1 MPRNPYTPIA
11 ERSRKVDALNLPRL
25 TAIAVFSATLSAC
38 SSSPQSLPATG
49 TVANSAAGI
58 ASGMASWHNS
68 LAQNKLPAA
77 GCFKAIYPSIQWQ
90 RVACAIPPRTWYPV
104 PRSRHPKVNQTVGD
118 GNDFTADTTP
128 NLISMAIGAF
138 PKVKGVT
145 SVRSGGSLDAYS
157 LQLNSNFF
165 ETAACGTLQDC
176 VGWSQFVYENPP
188 GSGQGTLFIQDWL
201 VATDTSGFSSCPPGK
216 GWENLGIGCVQN
228 SPFGVNLPNVDVTGL
243 GSVIETGVADSSG
256 DSIFMSVGS
265 TEYGMKN
272 VQGDGITDLSQ
283 HWEGAEFNILGD
295 GGGDQANF
303 NSGSKITVNIQAD
316 DGVKKKPLCPAS
328 TGTTAETNNLFF
340 VRAPHR
346 VPKLQYPSIEFTM
359 SSKEGGKATCDTR
372 RGT

>member
-1 MPRNPYTPIA
+1 M
-11 ERSRKVDALNLPRL
+11 
-25 TAIAVFSATLSAC
+25 
-38 SSSPQSLPATG
+38 
-49 TVANSAAGI
+49 
-58 ASGMASWHNS
+58 
-68 LAQNKLPAA
+68 
-77 GCFKAIYPSIQWQ
+77 
-90 RVACAIPPRTWYPV
+90 
-104 PRSRHPKVNQTVGD
+104 
-118 GNDFTADTTP
+118 
-128 NLISMAIGAF
+128 
-138 PKVKGVT
+138 T

-272 VQGDGITDLSQ
+272 VQDDGITDLSQ